1 MSVIDVNAVGGE
13 AARKMI
19 EILTGAGKDV
29 ASFAQ
34 IEAKKLAQSAAE
46 IAQLRLSGEITD
58 EEMKL
63 HLRIQ
68 KNASI
73 AVLMAIKGISK
84 IAVEQAINA
93 ALNIIG
99 GAIKGA
105 TGLPFPV

>member
-1 MSVIDVNAVGGE
+1 MSAIDVNAVGSE
-13 AARKMI
+13 AAKKMI

-34 IEAKKLAQSAAE
+34 IEGKKLATSALE
-46 IAQLRLSGEITD
+46 IAELRLSGQITD

-73 AVLMAIKGISK
+73 SVLMAIKGMSK

-93 ALNIIG
+93 ALNVIG
-99 GAIKGA
+99 TAVKGA
-105 TGLPFPV
+105 TGLPLPI